1 MEEGYVT
8 VNIETSPSKRNLKII
23 TIDGSFD
30 SFTSIKVD
38 EKVLPIIEREQSN
51 FILNLSN
58 LIYLSS
64 MGILRL
70 LKYLA
75 SMTDQ
80 KRLFKLVR
88 PPDHVYNTLVAAG
101 IAKYFDMYDSLE
113 AAKGSF

>member
-1 MEEGYVT
+1 MEEGYVR
-8 VNIETSPSKRNLKII
+8 VNIETSPSMPNLKII

-30 SFTSIKVD
+30 AFTSKQVD

-51 FILNLSN
+51 FILNLSD

-80 KRLFKLVR
+80 KRLLKLVK
-88 PPDHVYNTLVAAG
+88 PPEHVYGTLVAAG

-113 AAKGSF
+113 AAMGSF